1 VTAPFEAKDAFRT
14 HSVLHN
20 LKPRFLEGLTSYGLK
35 SVLAAAKSRK
45 IPPNSVIANQ
55 ENPATHLFLLL
66 TGRARYFFMTGNGQK
81 VILLWISP
89 GEIVGMAALLE
100 PPTEYLVS
108 AETVREGSMLV
119 WDRATIRSLTRRYP
133 TLYKNALSEA
143 HRYLIAYQAA
153 HMALICSTA
162 QERLARVLVSL
173 ASGIGCRVPD
183 GIELN
188 VGNEELANE
197 ANVTQSTASRLLS
210 EWQRGGILFKS
221 RGKILLHSPE
231 RLL

>member
-1 VTAPFEAKDAFRT
+1 
-14 HSVLHN
+14 
-20 LKPRFLEGLTSYGLK
+20 
-35 SVLAAAKSRK
+35 
-45 IPPNSVIANQ
+45 
-55 ENPATHLFLLL
+55 
-66 TGRARYFFMTGNGQK
+66 MTGNGQK

-133 TLYKNALSEA
+133 RLYKNALSEA

-173 ASGIGCRVPD
+173 ASGIGAEYRMA
-183 GIELN
+183 LN
-188 VGNEELANE
+188 SMSVM
-197 ANVTQSTASRLLS
+197 
-210 EWQRGGILFKS
+210 KS
-221 RGKILLHSPE
+221 
-231 RLL
+231 